1 LKTARLIH
9 QGDGM
14 ENNHMTE
21 NKKGFLQNDRLLVC
35 SMLVFYGLCLI
46 GLIAATFWWL
56 DRSRQAVSANETAT
70 AVISGIQQ
78 ANATSTA
85 ITHATELAQYEFIE
99 RFDMVSGRWLTGVVN
114 SEYWKGRR
122 AIQDESYLWEVKEV
136 KKTFI
141 SWADF
146 YKEDKIG
153 DFDVYV
159 DTKVIDSTPGDV
171 CSGFLFR
178 ISPDGWD
185 NGGYYFALC
194 SNSLTTIS
202 YHTEKEGWERIA
214 TIPYYE
220 RSNDWNR
227 LEIIARG
234 TRFTF
239 LINGNQIYE
248 MEDDR
253 QKLGGLALVIELN
266 EKVSAKVIFDNFGYQ
281 SR

>member
-1 LKTARLIH
+1 
-9 QGDGM
+9 M
-14 ENNHMTE
+14 EN
-21 NKKGFLQNDRLLVC
+21 KDVLGDKRGFLYNDRLLVC
-35 SMLVFYGLCLI
+35 SLLVIYTICIAGFFGAIFGTLNI
-46 GLIAATFWWL
+46 SRAMISANATAGAITAATE
-56 DRSRQAVSANETAT
+56 QVS
-70 AVISGIQQ
+70 
-78 ANATSTA
+78 ATSTA
-85 ITHATELAQYEFIE
+85 VVRATEQSQYEFIE

-234 TRFTF
+234 THFTF